1 MKQYKDDLLAS
12 CLILVLS
19 LPAELIANQLK
30 DLVPAAQLALSL
42 GVSYL
47 PLAIIGMN
55 ALEYWSKILPTE
67 VLQPIYP
74 DILPYLDSY
83 LRSSEKGVQ
92 V

>member
-1 MKQYKDDLLAS
+1 MWLFLNKLMF
-12 CLILVLS
+12 IL
-19 LPAELIANQLK
+19 
-30 DLVPAAQLALSL
+30 QLALSL

-47 PLAIIGMN
+47 PLAIIGMD

-83 LRSSEKGVQ
+83 LRSSEKG
-92 V
+92 